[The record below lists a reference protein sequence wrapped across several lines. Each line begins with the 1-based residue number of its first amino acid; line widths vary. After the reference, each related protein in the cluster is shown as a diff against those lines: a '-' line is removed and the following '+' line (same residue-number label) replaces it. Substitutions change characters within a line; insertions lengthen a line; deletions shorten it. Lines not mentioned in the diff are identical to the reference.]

1 MAKVILGVT
10 ISLDGFAEDS
20 EGSVGAL
27 YPDLDTLRNTDVM
40 RDTIQNTGA
49 VVMAWKEFAMA
60 EDPDWFA
67 GNYEFQVPI
76 LVFTHKVPKEQPKET
91 ETLTFT
97 FVTDGIENAILQAK
111 ASAGHKDITIIG
123 SASTAQQC
131 LKAGLADELHIDI
144 IPMFLYGG
152 FRPFEDIGTKPI
164 RMEKIKVVELPAGR
178 THLRFRVIK

>member
-20 EGSVGAL
+20 NGSVGAL

-40 RDTIQNTGA
+40 RDTIQKTGA

-76 LVFTHKVPKEQPKET
+76 FVFTNKVPKKHPKET

-97 FVTDGIENAILQAK
+97 FVKGIENAIRQAK
-111 ASAGHKDITIIG
+111 ASAGLKNITIIG

-144 IPMFLYGG
+144 ISMFLYGG
-152 FRPFEDIGTKPI
+152 FRPFENIGAKPI
-164 RMEKIKVVELPAGR
+164 RMEKIKFV
-178 THLRFRVIK
+178 